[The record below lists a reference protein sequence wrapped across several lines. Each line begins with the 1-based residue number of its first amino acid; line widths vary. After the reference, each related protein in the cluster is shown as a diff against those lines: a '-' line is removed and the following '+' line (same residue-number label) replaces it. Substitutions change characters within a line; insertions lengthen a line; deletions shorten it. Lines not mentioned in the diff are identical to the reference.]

1 MKKIGLGLFLMMS
14 MAAFS
19 APNFVD
25 VNRIRKDGYTIY
37 QDIDSTFA
45 FTQETNESRSNTLLF
60 Q

>member
-25 VNRIRKDGYTIY
+25 VNKIRKSGNKIVADF
-37 QDIDSTFA
+37 DRD
-45 FTQETNESRSNTLLF
+45 LF
-60 Q
+60 ILKRQILSG

>member
-14 MAAFS
+14 MATFS

-45 FTQETNESRSNTLLF
+45 FMQEKSSSNTLLF
-60 Q
+60 R